1 MMWKITVESDREA
14 TFDNII
20 RRRKD
25 EISMPD
31 N

>member
-1 MMWKITVESDREA
+1 MKWKIMVKPARQTTV
-14 TFDNII
+14 DNII
-20 RRRKD
+20 RCRKD